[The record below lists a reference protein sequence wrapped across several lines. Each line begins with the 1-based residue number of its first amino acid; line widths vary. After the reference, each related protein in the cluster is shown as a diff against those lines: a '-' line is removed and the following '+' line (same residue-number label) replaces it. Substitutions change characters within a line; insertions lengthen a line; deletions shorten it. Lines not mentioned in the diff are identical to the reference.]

1 MSDDRLFHRLTN
13 SIEIYQNGFRLYM
26 IVSAHRFPVIILLLA
41 AFCVVARAAD
51 YMSPGITPAQL
62 MELLDAEQAP
72 MIVDVRKPVEFG
84 VAHIPDA
91 VNIPVDEIE
100 GRLAEFRN
108 GNGVL
113 VYCIN
118 GSRTRQAEAIL
129 LSADIP
135 DVYHLEGTFT
145 SWIRDKYPVEK
156 GGVNKSGW

>member
-1 MSDDRLFHRLTN
+1 
-13 SIEIYQNGFRLYM
+13 M
-26 IVSAHRFPVIILLLA
+26 IVSVHRFPVIILLLTA
-41 AFCVVARAAD
+41 SCFVAQASD

-62 MELLDAEQAP
+62 MEKLDAEQAP

-84 VAHIPDA
+84 VAHIPGA
-91 VNIPVDEIE
+91 VNIPVDEID
-100 GRLAEFRN
+100 GRLNEFSHD
-108 GNGVL
+108 NGVL
-113 VYCIN
+113 VYCLN

-145 SWIRDKYPVEK
+145 SWIRGKYAIEK

>member
-1 MSDDRLFHRLTN
+1 
-13 SIEIYQNGFRLYM
+13 
-26 IVSAHRFPVIILLLA
+26 
-41 AFCVVARAAD
+41 
-51 YMSPGITPAQL
+51 
-62 MELLDAEQAP
+62 